1 MVHRYVWYND
11 DGLTIQAS
19 FMVNVCV
26 CVGGG
31 GGGGFG
37 FNGFVTKM
45 QPFPIDGHYRTDV
58 ISSVGHPRSDSVV
71 SLVLYMVCCAMVGA
85 PALYYRFLEIVSTL
99 LRKGNI
105 SSRPYC

>member
-1 MVHRYVWYND
+1 MHHMTWYTSTCGIKAMGLLN
-11 DGLTIQAS
+11 GLTLWSA
-19 FMVNVCV
+19 C
-26 CVGGG
+26 

-37 FNGFVTKM
+37 SNGFVTKM